1 MAGSRM
7 SLLNSGVRVGAAAFA
22 VGLWLAGPQA
32 LGVANADTAA
42 ADSTSVS
49 AGPTEPGAV
58 SGNEGSRARSAAGR
72 VGRGVKPSEST
83 VSGVRPLAS
92 VAVTS
97 VRQIPAGEAA
107 RRSVRASVS
116 VKPAAA
122 VPEVAVAVPSAAAV
136 VADAAWVPARE
147 QRGAAVRAA
156 VAPVFV
162 GDVQNVVRAV
172 RFSVEEFLDTAV
184 TWLSGLPSNQFTD
197 FLTGGLWLVRRTLFP
212 AGDNVGLG
220 GAPVGPGGLNCVAAK
235 DCSGLDLTGAD
246 LTGRVL
252 TGVDFTEAILNEAIV
267 DGADLRGADFT
278 RAQLRKVDF
287 SRTYYGGEIDGY
299 IDGYYGG
306 EIDGYIDGYSLPFPS
321 MPGIKMAG
329 ADLTGANFMTT
340 RWFEPDLT
348 GANLTGARLGC
359 NPYDR
364 SPLNW
369 SDLGPIGTLWFRAKL
384 SGANLTNIQIG
395 YYRVSYPPSFSAL
408 WEADLTNA
416 EMKDARLRDVYLNG
430 SDMTGANFW
439 DELGRDLLGFVE
451 QRFDVIW
458 DGVTCPDGSKS
469 GGAKCEPL
477 PGPRPPRPWPWAA
490 AAASQSPAAVTL
502 DRRVN
507 IEHVEEEVTA

>member
-1 MAGSRM
+1 
-7 SLLNSGVRVGAAAFA
+7 V
-22 VGLWLAGPQA
+22 P
-32 LGVANADTAA
+32 
-42 ADSTSVS
+42 SV
-49 AGPTEPGAV
+49 PDVV
-58 SGNEGSRARSAAGR
+58 SG
-72 VGRGVKPSEST
+72 
-83 VSGVRPLAS
+83 
-92 VAVTS
+92 
-97 VRQIPAGEAA
+97 
-107 RRSVRASVS
+107 
-116 VKPAAA
+116 

-136 VADAAWVPARE
+136 VADPARVPARA
-147 QRGAAVRAA
+147 QRGGRTRA
-156 VAPVFV
+156 VAPPVFE
-162 GDVQNVVRAV
+162 GEVVTAIRLT
-172 RFSVEEFLDTAV
+172 VEHFLDTAV
-184 TWLSGLPSNQFTD
+184 TWLSSFPSNPITD
-197 FLTGGLWLVRRTLFP
+197 FLAGGLWLVRRTLFP
-212 AGDNVGLG
+212 TGDNLAMGGVPEGLDG
-220 GAPVGPGGLNCVAAK
+220 SDCVAAK

-287 SRTYYGGEIDGY
+287 SRTFYGGEIDGY
-299 IDGYYGG
+299 IDGY
-306 EIDGYIDGYSLPFPS
+306 ELPFPS

-364 SPLNW
+364 SPLKW

-416 EMKDARLRDVYLNG
+416 EMKDSRLREVYLNG

-507 IEHVEEEVTA
+507 IDLVDEEVTA